1 MDRSA
6 LLKNKI
12 LVVGCGRFGAS
23 IASQYSLKGKNVM
36 VIDNQESSFDKLSEN
51 FQGYKFIGD
60 CTDISVLKNA
70 NIETAN
76 TIIITTGSDNANILI
91 AHIARKIFDVPEI
104 YVRLDE
110 PESETLLKGMRI
122 KAIFPFELSFDEF
135 ERLGGNKI

>member
-1 MDRSA
+1 MDRST
-6 LLKNKI
+6 LLK

-36 VIDNQESSFDKLSEN
+36 IVDNEESSFDKLSEN

-60 CTDISVLKNA
+60 CTDISVLRKA

-76 TIIITTGSDNANILI
+76 QIIIATGSDNANILI

-110 PESETLLKGMRI
+110 PESETLLKGLKI
-122 KAIFPFELSFDEF
+122 KAIFPFELSYDEF
-135 ERLGGNKI
+135 ERLGGNK

>member
-12 LVVGCGRFGAS
+12 LVVGCGRFGSS

-36 VIDNQESSFDKLSEN
+36 IVDNEESSFDKLSEN

-60 CTDISVLKNA
+60 CTDISVLRKA

-76 TIIITTGSDNANILI
+76 QIIIATGSDNANILI

-110 PESETLLKGMRI
+110 PESETLLKGLKI
-122 KAIFPFELSFDEF
+122 KAIFPFELSYDEF
-135 ERLGGNKI
+135 ERLGGNK

>member
-1 MDRSA
+1 MDRKKKK
-6 LLKNKI
+6 KNKI

-51 FQGYKFIGD
+51 FQGYTFIGD
-60 CTDISVLKNA
+60 CTDISVLKKA
-70 NIETAN
+70 GIETASQ
-76 TIIITTGSDNANILI
+76 IIITTGSDNANILI

-110 PESETLLKGMRI
+110 PESETLLKGLKI
-122 KAIFPFELSFDEF
+122 KAIFPFELSYDEF
-135 ERLGGNKI
+135 ERLGGNK